1 VFSLVQAEKEAEFT
15 ARGRM
20 DIIAD
25 ILNEAKKG
33 AKKTRIMYTCNLS
46 FRQLKVYL
54 DFLIRRNL
62 LALFTSSEGNTRI
75 FRTTKKGLAFLEAYK
90 NLQAVISS

>member
-1 VFSLVQAEKEAEFT
+1 MVQAEKEAEF
-15 ARGRM
+15 AVRCRM

-25 ILNEAKKG
+25 ILDEAKHG
-33 AKKTRIMYTCNLS
+33 ARKTRIMYMCNLS

-54 DFLIRRNL
+54 DFLLKKDL
-62 LALFTSSEGNTRI
+62 LAVTTSFEDKKSRLFK
-75 FRTTKKGLAFLEAYK
+75 TTKKGLVFLEAYK